1 LSSKTSPYE
10 MAIRERLSKLN
21 LSASHGFEH
30 IDMVLSYAIEL
41 QATYGGDLD
50 VITAA
55 ALMHDLGRSDP
66 SYRGT
71 ESAIQSMQ
79 SASVLLEDIGFPAEK
94 ILLVNQAIIEHDQ
107 PSLRPSTLEGRILKD
122 ADFLAGFGAMGII
135 RSAMWTGET
144 GGNMSNLVER
154 LESKMLARLASLEFE
169 QSRYH
174 GMREY
179 LFVKLFIDQ
188 LRSTGTLISLPSV
201 PYILIEGISGSGK
214 STQVEM
220 LHNRYKSIG
229 LMTVTLHEPTPWYR
243 QIRSS
248 LAVNESDHSTQLLLL
263 LLDRYLN
270 VRKAILDASVAGY
283 PIISDRSYLS
293 SMVYQAGEGW
303 LSSAN
308 IAYLH
313 SILPQPTQIFLLDI
327 RAQEAIHR
335 IEERTTAIKAP
346 LGEHETLEQLDLHR
360 QRFLSL
366 IDFFPHMHIIDTQIG
381 PQAVHEQIWAVLSQ

>member
-1 LSSKTSPYE
+1 

-30 IDMVLSYAIEL
+30 IDMVLAYAIEL

-66 SYRGT
+66 SHRGT
-71 ESAIQSMQ
+71 ESAIQSMK

-144 GGNMSNLVER
+144 GGSMSNLVER
-154 LESKMLARLASLEFE
+154 LESKMPARFTSLEFE

-179 LFVKLFIDQ
+179 IFVRLFIDQ

-201 PYILIEGISGSGK
+201 PYVVIEGISGSGK

-220 LHNRYKSIG
+220 LYTRYKSTG
-229 LMTVTLHEPTPWYR
+229 LMTVILHEPTPWYR
-243 QIRSS
+243 HIRSS
-248 LAVNESDHSTQLLLL
+248 LAANASDHSTQLLLL

-270 VRKAILDASVAGY
+270 VRKAIVDASAAGY

-303 LSSAN
+303 LSRAN

-313 SILPQPTQIFLLDI
+313 SILPQPTQIFLLDTTA
-327 RAQEAIHR
+327 REAIHR
-335 IEERTTAIKAP
+335 IEERTTTTKAS
-346 LGEHETLEQLDLHR
+346 LGEHETLEQLTLHR

-366 IDFFPHMHIIDTQIG
+366 TDFFPHMHIVDTQIG